1 MLNNT
6 ICSPSLK
13 SKSKVDKPMD
23 IFTNKIEKPMSMDIF
38 SNKRSSLPAVNL
50 TKSYLDQI
58 ANPFHMY
65 STRKYKKKKQ
75 SITDYDKAVLEDVQK
90 FKIDK

>member
-1 MLNNT
+1 MSVLNNT
-6 ICSPSLK
+6 ICSPTMK
-13 SKSKVDKPMD
+13 A
-23 IFTNKIEKPMSMDIF
+23 NKNPSDIF

-65 STRKYKKKKQ
+65 SNRKFKKKKQ
-75 SITDYDKAVLEDVQK
+75 IVNDYDKGVLEDVQK